1 MNMGEMTLQEFLD
14 INGRNRVKGF
24 GYEEI
29 DVYDRQ
35 NNSLTSWAE
44 NDPKYQANIVRIH
57 PINEKVVKI
66 TIKYKENKNERIDL
80 S

>member
-35 NNSLTSWAE
+35 NNPLTSWTE
-44 NDPKYQANIVRIH
+44 NDPKYQASVVRIH
-57 PINEKVVKI
+57 PVSRTLVEVN
-66 TIKYKENKNERIDL
+66 IKYKGE
-80 S
+80 